1 MSSIE
6 AKVVAATSR
15 ALNEAGRGRA
25 GWFKVQSA
33 NADGIA
39 MFVAVAVD
47 ELVWLQHVEPC
58 LRAAGIH
65 MEQIK

>member
-1 MSSIE
+1 MSSLE
-6 AKVVAATSR
+6 SKVVAAMFR
-15 ALNEAGRGRA
+15 ALREAEQGKA

-33 NADGIA
+33 NENGIA

-47 ELVWLQHVEPC
+47 EMQWLQHVEPC

-65 MEQIK
+65 TEQIK